1 MIELPYTPG
10 ADDHTVAKLPVGTHE
25 VRLCGIRMVKKVNK
39 LLVTYENAAGAFD
52 DWLGFVSPAQSGRS
66 YAYVCRLHELCGLPA
81 PKGSFNEAALLSAA
95 ANHHTGMRITIMADG
110 DYFKLA
116 DFPSAGEPGAI
127 APSQV
132 QVGAATRDAY
142 DDDIP
147 F

>member
-10 ADDHTVAKLPVGTHE
+10 ADSVNVTQLPTGTHE

-52 DWLGFVSPAQSGRS
+52 DWLGFVSEAQSKRS
-66 YAYVCRLHELCGLPA
+66 YAYVCRLHELCGLSK
-81 PKGSFNEAALLSAA
+81 PKGGFDEAALLSAA
-95 ANHHTGMRITIMADG
+95 ANHAAGMKITIENDG
-110 DYFKLA
+110 EYFKLA
-116 DFPSAGEPGAI
+116 DFPASGEPGAI
-127 APSQV
+127 APAS
-132 QVGAATRDAY
+132 ASLDRF